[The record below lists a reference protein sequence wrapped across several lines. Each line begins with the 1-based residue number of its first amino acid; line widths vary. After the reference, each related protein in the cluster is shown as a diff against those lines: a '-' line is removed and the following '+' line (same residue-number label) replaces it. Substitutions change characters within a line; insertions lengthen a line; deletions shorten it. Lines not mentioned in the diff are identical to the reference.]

1 MLAGSAMALL
11 CAAGHALAGRGMF
24 YRPIRSTMANDLHAG
39 VFTGMWHLITINFTL
54 SGIALFSW
62 ARTDERMQRPGSSLR
77 NLPATP
83 QPTSSYRCDLAARGS
98 SSNGRDRYSG
108 RRRRFVGA
116 MKSTGRLDQGCIKEI
131 HKHAFYSFD
140 LDEQPSLLSF
150 NWTEKS
156 AGMTDDDYKQALR
169 EYARLIVQ
177 LRARRALID
186 LRKFRYRLGDAEGLG
201 SWWANEIVPL
211 YNRAGL
217 EKFAFVLPEDEQPPP
232 DETPA
237 EPGEGQ
243 KFLTKQF
250 GTKQGAISWLT
261 AGS

>member
-1 MLAGSAMALL
+1 
-11 CAAGHALAGRGMF
+11 
-24 YRPIRSTMANDLHAG
+24 
-39 VFTGMWHLITINFTL
+39 
-54 SGIALFSW
+54 
-62 ARTDERMQRPGSSLR
+62 
-77 NLPATP
+77 
-83 QPTSSYRCDLAARGS
+83 
-98 SSNGRDRYSG
+98 
-108 RRRRFVGA
+108 
-116 MKSTGRLDQGCIKEI
+116 MKSTGRLDHGCIMEI
-131 HKHAFYSFD
+131 HRHAFYSFD
-140 LDEQPSLLSF
+140 LDEQASLLSF

-169 EYARLIVQ
+169 EYGRLIVQ